1 MGINAGIGVKSSSNV
16 SIGSDSGQNTDG
28 VGKYSHRISSRTKS
42 EWWT

>member
-28 VGKYSHRISSRTKS
+28 VGNTVDIKQDKK
-42 EWWT
+42 